1 MPKRKTYTKKTDI
14 DRAWNKKKNPSQ
26 YAVDTLEMRK
36 TFLIVCEGQTEK
48 CYFKS
53 FPVRTV
59 KVEAINLEGQSKLKL
74 VECAQEIACGE
85 EYDEVWCVFDMDDNK
100 GQDQFQAF
108 DNAIHKAHSLN
119 FNVAYSNDAFELWF
133 YLHYHYTD
141 TAHLRDFYYERLSRL
156 WNINYV
162 NDGKRY
168 SFCTGIYDKL
178 KNDNRAS
185 QQQAIARAEKLFL
198 DQQDKPFHE
207 QNPVTAVYQLVRTL
221 NQHIL
226 GERVL

>member
-14 DRAWNKKKNPSQ
+14 ERAWNKKKSPSQ

-74 VECAQEIACGE
+74 VECAQEIAVAKNTMKFGV
-85 EYDEVWCVFDMDDNK
+85 YSTWMTTKDKINFRLLIMLFIK
-100 GQDQFQAF
+100 
-108 DNAIHKAHSLN
+108 HSLN

>member
-1 MPKRKTYTKKTDI
+1 
-14 DRAWNKKKNPSQ
+14 
-26 YAVDTLEMRK
+26 
-36 TFLIVCEGQTEK
+36 
-48 CYFKS
+48 
-53 FPVRTV
+53 
-59 KVEAINLEGQSKLKL
+59 
-74 VECAQEIACGE
+74 
-85 EYDEVWCVFDMDDNK
+85 
-100 GQDQFQAF
+100 
-108 DNAIHKAHSLN
+108 
-119 FNVAYSNDAFELWF
+119 
-133 YLHYHYTD
+133 
-141 TAHLRDFYYERLSRL
+141 
-156 WNINYV
+156 V